1 MDCCL
6 ILALRVKQ
14 EHKAIADL
22 MKLSFLS
29 AQVKSNFQPFGDGLI
44 KRRGAWRFI
53 SLPECGD
60 SNSCG
65 MPMEVRGFSNRS
77 VLESLLEEAA
87 ESSACGCHATSF
99 GTEARDGNRLR
110 DFLINLSRGE
120 TRLDGLEG
128 RKCRLCAF
136 AVTGPWRLTNAWP

>member
-1 MDCCL
+1 M
-6 ILALRVKQ
+6 KQ

-29 AQVKSNFQPFGDGLI
+29 AQVKPDFKSFGHGLI
-44 KRRGAWRFI
+44 KRRGTWRFF
-53 SLPECGD
+53 SLPKSGD

-77 VLESLLEEAA
+77 VLESLFEEAA

-110 DFLINLSRGE
+110 DFLINLSRRE

-128 RKCRLCAF
+128 
-136 AVTGPWRLTNAWP
+136 GHG